1 MNPPFP
7 PLTLGDIF
15 EKTFSL
21 IGKTFFR
28 NLCIAVLILLFP
40 IILMAIAADDFY
52 SSLADMQDTV
62 HQVQSA
68 PGLDMILPILSTLS
82 FFLIATLVFALG
94 VLFAEIAIS
103 IVVSNEISSHP
114 ITFSDALSELFDL
127 KWLYGIGQAVLKF
140 LIFIGGIIILGIILA
155 IFSALSK
162 MLMGLMVVLCLLVL
176 IPVIA
181 YIALKWYFSLT
192 AIAVDDLTIIESLR
206 TSWYLV
212 EGYWWRT
219 FGILLLLSILTQFAI
234 SIVSLPITFG
244 SMWDVYKEYFTMLG
258 KTGGNINPEML
269 RNLEKSFGPGIAIGS
284 GISALLSLLVTPVYM
299 VVLYYDLRAR
309 GNTGTTVNQ
318 NTANIQDAPQEPID
332 LGQF

>member
-1 MNPPFP
+1 MNPPFS

-40 IILMAIAADDFY
+40 IILMAIATDDFY
-52 SSLADMQDTV
+52 SSIADIQDSV
-62 HQVQSA
+62 HQVQSE
-68 PGLDMILPILSTLS
+68 PGLDMVLSALSMLS
-82 FFLIATLVFALG
+82 FFLIATFVFALG

-103 IVVSNEISSHP
+103 IVVSQEILSHP
-114 ITFSDALSELFDL
+114 ITFLDALSEMFNL
-127 KWLYGIGQAVLKF
+127 KWLYGIGQAVLKYS
-140 LIFIGGIIILGIILA
+140 IFIGGIIILGIILA
-155 IFSALSK
+155 IFAAFSK
-162 MLMGLMVVLCLLVL
+162 LLMGFMVILCLLVL

-192 AIAVDDLTIIESLR
+192 AIAVNDLTIIESLR
-206 TSWYLV
+206 ASWYLV

-219 FGILLLLSILTQFAI
+219 LGILLLLSILTQFVI

-269 RNLEKSFGPGIAIGS
+269 KNLEKSIGPGIAIGS
-284 GISALLSLLVTPVYM
+284 GISALLSLLVTPVYT
-299 VVLYYDLRAR
+299 VVLYYDLLAR
-309 GNTGTTVNQ
+309 ENTNTTVQQ
-318 NTANIQDAPQEPID
+318 NPADIQDASQEPID
-332 LGQF
+332 LGQL

>member
-40 IILMAIAADDFY
+40 IILMAIATDDFY
-52 SSLADMQDTV
+52 TSLADMKDTI
-62 HQVQSA
+62 HQVQSE
-68 PGLDMILPILSTLS
+68 PGLDMIVSILSTLS
-82 FFLIATLVFALG
+82 FFLLATFVFALG

-103 IVVSNEISSHP
+103 IVVSQEIFSYP
-114 ITFSDALSELFDL
+114 ITFWDALSELFNL
-127 KWLYGIGQAVLKF
+127 KWLYGIGQAVLKYS
-140 LIFIGGIIILGIILA
+140 IFIGGILIIGIILA
-155 IFSALSK
+155 IFAALSK
-162 MLMGLMVVLCLLVL
+162 MLMGIMVVLCLLAL
-176 IPVIA
+176 IPVIV
-181 YIALKWYFSLT
+181 YIGLKWYFSLT
-192 AIAVDDLTIIESLR
+192 AIAVDDLTVIESLR
-206 TSWYLV
+206 ASWYLV

-269 RNLEKSFGPGIAIGS
+269 KNLEKSFGPGIAIGS

-309 GNTGTTVNQ
+309 ENTGTTIQQ
-318 NTANIQDAPQEPID
+318 NPADIQDDSQEPID
-332 LGQF
+332 FGQL

>member
-1 MNPPFP
+1 
-7 PLTLGDIF
+7 
-15 EKTFSL
+15 
-21 IGKTFFR
+21 
-28 NLCIAVLILLFP
+28 
-40 IILMAIAADDFY
+40 MAIATDDLY
-52 SSLADMQDTV
+52 SSLADMQDSV

-68 PGLDMILPILSTLS
+68 PGLDMILPILSTLA

-103 IVVSNEISSHP
+103 IVVSQEIFSYP
-114 ITFSDALSELFDL
+114 ITFWDALSELFNL

-140 LIFIGGIIILGIILA
+140 FIFVGGIIILGIILA
-155 IFSALSK
+155 IFAALSK
-162 MLMGLMVVLCLLVL
+162 LLMGIMVVLCLLVL
-176 IPVIA
+176 IPAIA
-181 YIALKWYFSLT
+181 YITLKWYFSLT
-192 AIAVDDLTIIESLR
+192 AIAVDDLTVIESLR
-206 TSWYLV
+206 ASWYLV

-219 FGILLLLSILTQFAI
+219 LGILVLLSILTQFAI

-269 RNLEKSFGPGIAIGS
+269 KNLEKSFGPGIALGS

-299 VVLYYDLRAR
+299 VVLYYDLQAR
-309 GNTGTTVNQ
+309 GNSGITSQQ
-318 NTANIQDAPQEPID
+318 NPAKIQDASHEPID

>member
-40 IILMAIAADDFY
+40 IILMAIATDDFY
-52 SSLADMQDTV
+52 SSIADIQDSV
-62 HQVQSA
+62 HQVQSE
-68 PGLDMILPILSTLS
+68 PGLDMVLSALSMLS
-82 FFLIATLVFALG
+82 FFLIATFVFALG

-103 IVVSNEISSHP
+103 IVVSQEILSHP
-114 ITFSDALSELFDL
+114 ITFLDALSEMFNL
-127 KWLYGIGQAVLKF
+127 KWLYGIGQAVLKYS
-140 LIFIGGIIILGIILA
+140 IFIGGIIILGIILA
-155 IFSALSK
+155 IFAAFSK
-162 MLMGLMVVLCLLVL
+162 LLMGFMVILCLLVL

-192 AIAVDDLTIIESLR
+192 AIAVNDLTIIESLR
-206 TSWYLV
+206 ASWYLV

-219 FGILLLLSILTQFAI
+219 LGILLLLSILTQFVI

-269 RNLEKSFGPGIAIGS
+269 KNLEKSIGPGIAIGS
-284 GISALLSLLVTPVYM
+284 GISALLSLLVTPVYT
-299 VVLYYDLRAR
+299 VVLYYDLLAR
-309 GNTGTTVNQ
+309 ENTNTTVQQ
-318 NTANIQDAPQEPID
+318 NPADIQDASQEPID
-332 LGQF
+332 LGQL

>member
-1 MNPPFP
+1 MNPPFS

-40 IILMAIAADDFY
+40 IILMAIATDDFY
-52 SSLADMQDTV
+52 SSLADMQVAV

-68 PGLDMILPILSTLS
+68 PGLDMILSILSTLS
-82 FFLIATLVFALG
+82 FFVFATFVFGLG

-103 IVVSNEISSHP
+103 IVVSREILSNP
-114 ITFSDALSELFDL
+114 ITFSDALIEMFHL

-140 LIFIGGIIILGIILA
+140 SIFIGGILILGIIVA
-155 IFSALSK
+155 ILSTLSK
-162 MLMGLMVVLCLLVL
+162 MIMGIMVVLCMLVL
-176 IPVIA
+176 IPVITYVA
-181 YIALKWYFSLT
+181 MKWYFSLT
-192 AIAVDDLTIIESLR
+192 GIAVDDLTVIESLR
-206 TSWYLV
+206 VSWNLL
-212 EGYWWRT
+212 EGNWWRT
-219 FGILLLLSILTQFAI
+219 CGILFLLSILTQFVI
-234 SIVSLPITFG
+234 TIVSLPITFG

-269 RNLEKSFGPGIAIGS
+269 KNLEKSFGPGIALGS

-309 GNTGTTVNQ
+309 GNTNTTVQQ
-318 NTANIQDAPQEPID
+318 NPAVIQDASQEPID

>member
-40 IILMAIAADDFY
+40 IILMAIATDDFY
-52 SSLADMQDTV
+52 SSLADMQVTV
-62 HQVQSA
+62 HQVQSE
-68 PGLDMILPILSTLS
+68 PGLDLILSILGTLS

-103 IVVSNEISSHP
+103 IVVSNEILSHP

-140 LIFIGGIIILGIILA
+140 FIFVGGIIILGIIIA
-155 IFSALSK
+155 IFAALSK
-162 MLMGLMVVLCLLVL
+162 LLMGLMVVLCLLVL

-206 TSWYLV
+206 ASWYLV

-234 SIVSLPITFG
+234 SIVTLPITFG

-269 RNLEKSFGPGIAIGS
+269 KNLEKSFGPGIAIGS
-284 GISALLSLLVTPVYM
+284 GIGALFSLLVTPVYT

-309 GNTGTTVNQ
+309 ENTGTIVQQNPTVV
-318 NTANIQDAPQEPID
+318 QDASQKPID

>member
-40 IILMAIAADDFY
+40 IILMAIATDDFY
-52 SSLADMQDTV
+52 STLADMKDTI
-62 HQVQSA
+62 HQVQSE
-68 PGLDMILPILSTLS
+68 PSLDMILPILSTLS
-82 FFLIATLVFALG
+82 FFLLATFVFALG

-103 IVVSNEISSHP
+103 IVVSREILSHP
-114 ITFSDALSELFDL
+114 ITFSDALSEMFNL
-127 KWLYGIGQAVLKF
+127 KWLYGIGQAVLKYS
-140 LIFIGGIIILGIILA
+140 IFIGGIIIIGIILA
-155 IFSALSK
+155 IFAALSK
-162 MLMGLMVVLCLLVL
+162 MLMGLMVVLCLLAL
-176 IPVIA
+176 IPVIV
-181 YIALKWYFSLT
+181 YIGLKWYFSLI
-192 AIAVDDLTIIESLR
+192 AIAVDDLTVIESLR
-206 TSWYLV
+206 ASWYLV

-269 RNLEKSFGPGIAIGS
+269 KNLEKSFGPGIAIGS
-284 GISALLSLLVTPVYM
+284 GISALLSLLVTPVYT

-309 GNTGTTVNQ
+309 GNTGTTIQQ
-318 NTANIQDAPQEPID
+318 NPAVVQDGSQEPID

>member
-1 MNPPFP
+1 MNSPFP

-21 IGKTFFR
+21 LGKTFIR
-28 NLCIAVLILLFP
+28 NLCIALIILLFP
-40 IILMAIAADDFY
+40 IILMAIATDDFY
-52 SSLADMQDTV
+52 SSLADMQETV
-62 HQVQSA
+62 HQVQSE
-68 PGLDMILPILSTLS
+68 PGLDMILPILSSLS
-82 FFLIATLVFALG
+82 FFLVATFVFGLG

-103 IVVSNEISSHP
+103 IVVSNEIMSHP
-114 ITFSDALSELFDL
+114 ITFMDALSELFDL

-140 LIFIGGIIILGIILA
+140 SIFIGGIIILGIIVA
-155 IFSALSK
+155 VFAAVSK
-162 MLMGLMVVLCLLVL
+162 LLMGLIAVLCLLAL
-176 IPVIA
+176 IPVIIYA
-181 YIALKWYFSLT
+181 ALKWYFSLT
-192 AIAVDDLTIIESLR
+192 AIAVDDLTVIESLR
-206 TSWYLV
+206 ASWYLV

-219 FGILLLLSILTQFAI
+219 FWILLLLSILTQFAI

-269 RNLEKSFGPGIAIGS
+269 KNLEKSFGPGIAIGS
-284 GISALLSLLVTPVYM
+284 GISALLSLMVTPVYM

-309 GNTGTTVNQ
+309 ENGTTIQ
-318 NTANIQDAPQEPID
+318 KNTAAIQDASQEPID